1 MKIKEDRTYT
11 PGEGKNFLKYIETDY
26 IDNSGNEKV
35 WQWASRQD
43 GTKSVVIVATVIGK
57 GGKRIAIIEEYR
69 IPLKDIEIGLPAGL
83 VEPGDNIL
91 ETVKKELF
99 QETNLEV
106 LNMWMVSPFLYN
118 SPGITDEQT
127 AIAFVNAYGEVSN
140 KNTEASEDIVPKLLD
155 IDGVVFLIGQV
166 MSGQVNMGFKAWFVL
181 MLFASGQLGD
191 FEKINDKLGG

>member
-11 PGEGKNFLKYIETDY
+11 PGEGKKFLKYIETDY

-43 GTKSVVIVATVIGK
+43 GTKSVVIVAIVGRTK
-57 GGKRIAIIEEYR
+57 IAVIEEYR
-69 IPLKDIEIGLPAGL
+69 IPLKDVEIGLPAGL
-83 VEPGDNIL
+83 IEPGDNIL

-106 LNMWMVSPFLYN
+106 SNIWMVSPFLYN

-127 AIAFVNAYGEVSN
+127 AIAFVTAYGEVSN

-155 IDGVVFLIGQV
+155 IDDVVFLIGQV
-166 MSGQVNMGFKAWFVL
+166 MSGQVKMGFKAWFAL
-181 MLFASGQLGD
+181 MLFANGQLGD